1 MRVIPNMI
9 LFAKELCLKNES
21 ELRALLDKYDNK
33 KILQNALDEIYYN
46 ITHKL

>member
-9 LFAKELCLKNES
+9 LFAKELHLKKES

-33 KILQNALDEIYYN
+33 KIMQNALYEIYYN
-46 ITHKL
+46 LAPKL